1 RARTRRSRRPSPT
14 RRASDLG
21 LSPRRGPRGG
31 PAGRRRAA
39 PAAEAERKNA
49 GSLRNRRF
57 CLAGRLG
64 FEPRLPGPE
73 PGGLPLPHLP
83 AASSFILPQ
92 VGAKINRVNAPAAAA
107 AAGAPGRAGA
117 RPALR
122 LETQELPGEA
132 GQGEGRRV

>member
-1 RARTRRSRRPSPT
+1 STTSFTCWDGRRRWRGCRPRWP
-14 RRASDLG
+14 
-21 LSPRRGPRGG
+21 GPRPRPRPRPRAE
-31 PAGRRRAA
+31 PAPRAA

-83 AASSFILPQ
+83 AASAFILPQ

-132 GQGEGRRV
+132 GQG